1 MMQPKEKIFFL
12 LAAFFIFFLLF
23 FISHLFPH
31 IRLSGLMNKIEV
43 QRYML
48 WQLFKQVHLSY
59 DFRTNL
65 HTLFWRLYLYSKTC
79 MNSHNTFWAPE
90 F

>member
-48 WQLFKQVHLSY
+48 WQLFKQVLV
-59 DFRTNL
+59 
-65 HTLFWRLYLYSKTC
+65 
-79 MNSHNTFWAPE
+79 
-90 F
+90 

>member
-48 WQLFKQVHLSY
+48 WQLFKQVLV
-59 DFRTNL
+59 L
-65 HTLFWRLYLYSKTC
+65 
-79 MNSHNTFWAPE
+79 
-90 F
+90 